1 MLELYSGELLFETH
15 ESYEHLA
22 MIEKMSGHIPYWMCY
37 GVEGPLA
44 KNFDFS
50 EGDYFLRSF

>member
-1 MLELYSGELLFETH
+1 
-15 ESYEHLA
+15 

-44 KNFDFS
+44 KHFDFS
-50 EGDYFLRSF
+50 EEHYKVKKNSNVIFVENIS